1 MYLSSK
7 VRLAGAAAVLSC
19 VAACNQGPQSKA
31 PTPRPP
37 SQASQQWKQT
47 TDGFVQ
53 SYFAAQPS
61 FAAQQGK
68 HEYDGQLPDVSAH
81 GIKREIARL
90 HDERDQLNAV
100 DPSQLEPQE
109 RFDRTY
115 LINVVDRDLFYLE
128 KAHFP
133 STNPYWYLNTAGI
146 DPDMYLSR
154 NYAPLNVRMKAYIK
168 YARGIPKLATN
179 IQENLKGPLPKT
191 YVELGIAVFG
201 GFVDFYKKD
210 VAAVFAS
217 VNDPAMQKD
226 LTDADTNAAN
236 AMANLT
242 NYLTGLRKTATDNF
256 ALGKDL
262 YAQMVKDTEM
272 VDLPIE
278 QIEAAGRADLER
290 NTAALKAE
298 CANYLPKGT
307 IAACVAKVAAKKPAE
322 GTLDAARRQLTML
335 RDFVQKNNVVGIPND
350 DQALVAEAPP
360 YNRNN
365 AAFIQIPGPYDKG
378 VAATYNIAPPDPKWS
393 KAEQL
398 QYIPSEATLLFT
410 SVHEV
415 WPGHFL
421 QFLHSNS
428 NPDKLEALWVGY
440 AFAEGWAHYCE
451 EMMYEEGLGRG
462 DPELHIGQI
471 MDALLRDV
479 RLLSA
484 IGLHTEGWTVAQS
497 EKMFREQAFQDP
509 GNARQQAAR
518 GSYDPAYLNY
528 TLGKLMIRKLR
539 ADWVAKMAGGGA
551 APQTS
556 SAAPSGSAPG
566 SDATVGP
573 AMTGPAMTG
582 PAMTGPSMTGASAA
596 PDQAL
601 WHNFHDKFLS
611 YGGPPIPMVRK
622 EMVGDTGTLL

>member
-7 VRLAGAAAVLSC
+7 VGLAGAAVLLC
-19 VAACNQGPQSKA
+19 VAGCNQSPQSKTPA
-31 PTPRPP
+31 PRPP

-47 TDGFVQ
+47 ADGFVQ
-53 SYFAAQPS
+53 SYFAAQPAY
-61 FAAQQGK
+61 AAQEGK

-115 LINVVDRDLFYLE
+115 LLNVVDRDLFYLE

-133 STNPYWYLNTAGI
+133 STNPYWYLNAAGI

-154 NYAPLNVRMKAYIK
+154 NYAPLNVRMKGYIK
-168 YARGIPKLATN
+168 YARGIPKLTTD
-179 IQENLKGPLPKT
+179 IQANLKGPLPRT

-201 GFVDFYKKD
+201 GLVDFYKKD

-226 LTDADTNAAN
+226 LGDADANAAN

-256 ALGKDL
+256 AVGKDL

-290 NTAALKAE
+290 NTAAIKAE

-335 RDFVQKNNVVGIPND
+335 RDFVQKNNVVNIPND

-365 AAFIQIPGPYDKG
+365 AAFIQVPGPYDKG

-398 QYIPSEATLLFT
+398 QYLPSEATLLFT

-428 NPDKLEALWVGY
+428 NSDKLEALWVGY
-440 AFAEGWAHYCE
+440 AFAEGWAHYSE

-479 RLLSA
+479 RLLSS

-518 GSYDPAYLNY
+518 GTYDPAYLNY

-539 ADWVAKMAGGGA
+539 ADWVAKMSSSGAGA
-551 APQTS
+551 QTS
-556 SAAPSGSAPG
+556 SAASPASAPA
-566 SDATVGP
+566 SPAT
-573 AMTGPAMTG
+573 TGGAMTG

-596 PDQAL
+596 PGQAL
-601 WHNFHDKFLS
+601 WHDFHDKFLS

-622 EMVGDTGTLL
+622 EMVGEAGTLL